1 MTISIDGK
9 KHKGRIRIRHGI
21 DFPHQ
26 YRSMKVESPDYGECL
41 VYVTAVGIP
50 KWVDPLTVEV
60 PYEYF
65 ITEVTKPNAIYK
77 KKRRLQKSGL
87 KLVEG

>member
-9 KHKGRIRIRHGI
+9 KHKGRLQMRFADG
-21 DFPHQ
+21 DFPRP
-26 YRSMKVESPDYGECL
+26 YRSLEVTNPDYGECL
-41 VYVTAVGIP
+41 IYVTAVGIP

-65 ITEVTKPNAIYK
+65 ITEVTKPNAAY
-77 KKRRLQKSGL
+77 L
-87 KLVEG
+87 KNVSCRKAA

>member
-9 KHKGRIRIRHGI
+9 KHRGKLLVRHGEE
-21 DFPHQ
+21 FPRP
-26 YRSMKVESPDYGECL
+26 YRNKEVYIPNYGECL
-41 VYVTAVGIP
+41 IYVTAVGIP
-50 KWVDPLTVEV
+50 KWVDPLSVEV

-65 ITEVTKPNAIYK
+65 ITEIQEPNEEYL